1 MFVNVI
7 FLSRSQNDYVIL
19 IDEEE
24 SQHFSQ
30 DSHVSFRSSQRSEI
44 EKNHPAPIALDEDE
58 EDEEEFEPDPNG
70 PGRPEGTKNRLD
82 ACGDRRMK
90 DRSKDIFQK
99 MLDFCNE
106 EGMNIW
112 QFLGIQGKR
121 HYLDKRNKEDYSL
134 EKGKMFQAI
143 AEGKTPFEYQHLQ
156 AKAGLYLQT
165 SLDIGRAKYLNLRQ
179 FLVPHDIN
187 LPNTKKVSDYKK
199 ELVPKFDDF
208 LNGIWLPMDKLIKLV
223 VQQLFESQMATI
235 GHEKLEKLEL
245 LIITGSY
252 GFDASGID

>member
-1 MFVNVI
+1 MVS
-7 FLSRSQNDYVIL
+7 LSQHDYVIL

-24 SQHFSQ
+24 SQTFSQ
-30 DSHVSFRSSQRSEI
+30 DSHVSIRSSQRSEI
-44 EKNHPAPIALDEDE
+44 EKNYPAPSAMDEEDE
-58 EDEEEFEPDPNG
+58 EDEEEFEPDPAG
-70 PGRPEGTKNRLD
+70 PGRPEGTKRRLD
-82 ACGDRRMK
+82 GCGDRRMK
-90 DRSKDIFQK
+90 DRSKKIFQQ

-106 EGMNIW
+106 EGMNMW

-121 HYLDKRNKEDYSL
+121 HYSDKSNREEYSL

-143 AEGKTPFEYQHLQ
+143 AEGRTPFEYQHLQ

-165 SLDIGRAKYLNLRQ
+165 SLAIGRTKYLNLRQ

-187 LPNTKKVSDYKK
+187 LPNTKKVSEYKT

-208 LNGIWLPMDKLIKLV
+208 LNGIWLPMDKLIHLAVK
-223 VQQLFESQMATI
+223 QLFESQMATI
-235 GHEKLEKLEL
+235 GHEKLENLEKLIL
-245 LIITGSY
+245 TGCY

>member
-1 MFVNVI
+1 
-7 FLSRSQNDYVIL
+7 
-19 IDEEE
+19 
-24 SQHFSQ
+24 
-30 DSHVSFRSSQRSEI
+30 
-44 EKNHPAPIALDEDE
+44 
-58 EDEEEFEPDPNG
+58 
-70 PGRPEGTKNRLD
+70 
-82 ACGDRRMK
+82 
-90 DRSKDIFQK
+90 